1 MTTMN
6 HYRGMDAILGQLEV
20 VRFRRWLL
28 RLLTGIVATATVVLA
43 SLFVTAAV
51 AGFWPDQPPATLR
64 WALLTAIFVAI
75 AGSLGWSVLRAAM
88 WRQNPA
94 QTARFLEQ
102 SLPNVRNEL
111 INSVLLSRDADQ
123 ASPQLVQMAILEAAD
138 DLRTTDLRR
147 GISLRSLRRWGIAL
161 GAAAVLLAAFG
172 GLQPGVFHRGLLAV
186 LAPASYVPLDNP
198 IELVSITPGDTTV
211 FAGEPVTIVAK
222 IRNDA
227 RRRFAARIHI
237 EGLPDP
243 RPMLASNANSTYT
256 CILERVDQTLRYT
269 VRIGGARWPAEKPY
283 YTITVLKRVEVE
295 GLDVQYMYP
304 PYTGLADKKVINSD
318 GYLEAP
324 VGTRAAITLRISQPV
339 PIVMLRTEGGS
350 PVAMKPGVGS
360 RSFKTVIPIDADG
373 AYRLVLEDRGGNVLQ
388 QLPELGNGRGRR
400 ETHSAAG
407 RSLMNGYYR
416 IHAIPDTAPRIE
428 FLSPARD
435 VALPPDGTLAMKI
448 KAFDKF
454 ALTDLRL
461 WGVVEGTD
469 RKLIDES
476 FPVAEQAE
484 KIVDYDFKIPAT
496 FPADGSVVIVYQAEA
511 TDNRKLPGAG
521 PQTTRTRK
529 FKIVVQDSAKVAA
542 ERQRKYEELR
552 RRLLAI
558 LKMQETAR
566 VDSEICWKRHTKLAQ
581 VTSTAA
587 NIAVSQRN
595 IRTELLDLAE
605 KFDFP
610 VEMVSVQR
618 ALAILANNEAQLAID
633 QAKVLSTLRAFSG
646 RNHAARMLAGT
657 QDRIIDAI
665 QTLLAIV
672 PTLNKDANAKDDR
685 PSAGDLP
692 PEARERLAKLKADLE
707 KFIDAQKKIIQA
719 SERLA
724 KKPVDAFG
732 AADEKLLKELQATQ
746 DKWEKF
752 LNESVT
758 DFSKLAQ
765 QDFSNPVTLK
775 ELIAVKSDITMAKD
789 ALKKKA
795 VEIATALEDNG
806 IENAESLT
814 ANLEKWLP
822 DEPDRIKWSMEDPGD
837 GQENVEMPELPTE
850 LEDLVGDLLEQEEDL
865 FDEMDDLTSKYTMS
879 GDKGIGWDAMD
890 GPIANM
896 NAQGVTGNQLPNTNE
911 MGGRSGEGRTGK
923 SSGEFVEDKAVGKGG
938 RRTPTRLTGEPFQK
952 GQVNDVSKTPP
963 GGATGGGKISG
974 SGAEG
979 LEGPVPPP
987 LAKELKRLA
996 GKQAALVN
1004 SAERLRAR
1012 FKADDYSN
1020 FRFLQAIT
1028 LMNRVRRDLAE
1039 YRYQNVLR
1047 ARKETLGAIRQTRL
1061 LLSGE
1066 IDVAADSSSPM
1077 PKYVRDNVAD
1087 AMKGKLPAAY
1097 RDVLH
1102 QYYRRISEQAP
1113 GE

>member
-1 MTTMN
+1 MTTIN
-6 HYRGMDAILGQLEV
+6 HYRGMDAILGQLEM

-43 SLFVTAAV
+43 ALFVTSAA
-51 AGFWPDQPPATLR
+51 AGYWPDQPPAAFR
-64 WALLTAIFVAI
+64 WALLTAIFIAI
-75 AGSLGWSVLRAAM
+75 AASLGWHVLRAAM

-94 QTARFLEQ
+94 QTARFVEQ
-102 SLPNVRNEL
+102 SLPNVRNHL
-111 INSVLLSRDADQ
+111 INSVLLSADADQ
-123 ASPQLVQMAILEAAD
+123 ASPELVQQAILEAAG
-138 DLRTTDLRR
+138 DLRNSDLRR
-147 GISLRSLRRWGIAL
+147 SVSLRSLRRWGVAL

-172 GLQPGVFHRGLLAV
+172 GLQPGAFHRGLLAV
-186 LAPASYVPLDNP
+186 LTPGSYVPPDNP
-198 IELVSITPGDTTV
+198 IELLSIAPGDTTV
-211 FAGEPVTIVAK
+211 FAGQPVTIVAK

-227 RRRFAARIHI
+227 RRRFDARIHI
-237 EGLPDP
+237 EGLPNP
-243 RPMLASNANSTYT
+243 RPMLASNANATYT
-256 CILERVDQTLRYT
+256 CMLERVDQTLRYT

-283 YTITVLKRVEVE
+283 YTITVLKRVDVE

-304 PYTGLADKKVINSD
+304 PYTGLADKKVTNSD
-318 GYLEAP
+318 GHLEAP
-324 VGTRAAITLRISQPV
+324 VGTRAALTLRVSQPV
-339 PIVMLRTEGGS
+339 PMVILETEGGS
-350 PVAMKPGVGS
+350 PVALKPSVGS
-360 RSFKTVIPIDADG
+360 KGFKTVIPIDADG
-373 AYRLVLEDRGGNVLQ
+373 AYRLLLEDSGGNVLQ
-388 QLPELGNGRGRR
+388 QLPELGNGQGPQ

-416 IHAIPDTAPRIE
+416 IHALPDAAPKIE
-428 FLSPARD
+428 FLAPARD
-435 VALPPDGTLAMKI
+435 VAVPPGGTLAMRI

-469 RKLIDES
+469 RKVIDES
-476 FPVAEQAE
+476 FAVARDKET
-484 KIVDYDFKIPAT
+484 IVDYDFQVPAA
-496 FPADGSVVIVYQAEA
+496 FAADGSVVIVYQAAA

-529 FKIVVQDSAKVAA
+529 FKITVQDPARVAA
-542 ERQRKYEELR
+542 DRQRKYEELR

-566 VDSEICWKRHTKLAQ
+566 VETEICLEKHTKLAQ
-581 VTSTAA
+581 VASTAA
-587 NIAVSQRN
+587 NIVIAQRN
-595 IRTELLDLAE
+595 IRAELLNLAE

-610 VEMVSVQR
+610 VQMVSVQR
-618 ALAILANNEAQLAID
+618 AVAILANNEAQLAVD
-633 QAKVLSTLRAFSG
+633 QAKVLSALRDLSDRRG
-646 RNHAARMLAGT
+646 AAGLLADT
-657 QDRIIDAI
+657 QDEIIDAI

-672 PTLNKDANAKDDR
+672 PTLNEDAKAADNR
-685 PSAGDLP
+685 PAGDLP
-692 PEARERLAKLKADLE
+692 PEAKERLAKLKADLE
-707 KFIDAQKKIIQA
+707 KFIDAQKKIVQA
-719 SERLA
+719 SDRLA
-724 KKPVDAFG
+724 KKPVDAFT
-732 AADEKLLKELQATQ
+732 AEDEKLLKDLQAAQ
-746 DKWEKF
+746 DRWEKF

-865 FDEMDDLTSKYTMS
+865 FDEMDDVTSKYTMS

-890 GPIANM
+890 VPIANM

-952 GQVNDVSKTPP
+952 GQVNDVSRDPP

-1004 SAERLRAR
+1004 KAERLRAR

-1028 LMNRVRRDLAE
+1028 LMNRVRMDLAE

-1047 ARKETLGAIRQTRL
+1047 ARRQTLGAIRQTRL
-1061 LLSGE
+1061 LLTGD
-1066 IDVAADSSSPM
+1066 IDVAADSSISM

-1097 RDVLH
+1097 RDVLR
-1102 QYYRRISEQAP
+1102 QYYRRISQQAKAD
-1113 GE
+1113 